1 MHGNIHAQYNV
12 NLFFCPLGTNSF
24 TKWPITFEYQSAKL
38 DSNNNNKLVLKTF
51 VLFFIVCLQ
60 SCQADLVKDNGHK
73 YFLSVLADAYM
84 RVSHIQLHPYTVC
97 IYRPRF

>member
-1 MHGNIHAQYNV
+1 MATYMYSRMLNLPSRDKFLHEVV
-12 NLFFCPLGTNSF
+12 NN
-24 TKWPITFEYQSAKL
+24 FEYQSARL
-38 DSNNNNKLVLKTF
+38 DSNNNNKLVSKTF

-84 RVSHIQLHPYTVC
+84 RVSHIQRHPFIVC
-97 IYRPRF
+97 IYRPQF